1 MPSNECSASVSM
13 EVDEGAR
20 KLFSKIQEA
29 ESLLQRVCTYFAE
42 VEGSEKLQ
50 NKLKAE
56 LKFLNGLRDVTPSI
70 LERYLA
76 TSNVT
81 HFRGLLD
88 VAMRRL
94 PSCTAFYKSFPEHPG
109 IGTKRQIDL
118 VVDDGAT
125 WMAQNHQYF
134 FKPPEV
140 VFEFVN
146 GVPDMLARKLE
157 LIGVKVIGREVD
169 INDVVKLPV
178 DFSLHDACSDML
190 KGLETRCVESRHCEI
205 EGSSVDTIN
214 LDVTAVFVLISS
226 LTHENGAQYDYDSQL
241 LNAQAAQ
248 ERKKPALP
256 LLLKAIK
263 DKRLIICRTAYNSVQ
278 SILSTVAGPGEKARA
293 NELFKKVEIVE
304 DKLSDRT
311 ATLKL
316 SDQINER
323 AKVIFGTGDYYKAVT
338 ATANRHFVFAA
349 ISQVW

>member
-1 MPSNECSASVSM
+1 M
-13 EVDEGAR
+13 DFIGAGVH
-20 KLFSKIQEA
+20 IQ
-29 ESLLQRVCTYFAE
+29 
-42 VEGSEKLQ
+42 
-50 NKLKAE
+50 
-56 LKFLNGLRDVTPSI
+56 
-70 LERYLA
+70 
-76 TSNVT
+76 
-81 HFRGLLD
+81 
-88 VAMRRL
+88 
-94 PSCTAFYKSFPEHPG
+94 
-109 IGTKRQIDL
+109 
-118 VVDDGAT
+118 
-125 WMAQNHQYF
+125 MAQSHQYF

-157 LIGVKVIGREVD
+157 LIGVKVIGREVTF
-169 INDVVKLPV
+169 PV
-178 DFSLHDACSDML
+178 RATFLTFDML
-190 KGLETRCVESRHCEI
+190 KSLEISCAESRHCAI

-263 DKRLIICRTAYNSVQ
+263 DKRLIICRTAFNSVQ

-323 AKVIFGTGDYYKAVT
+323 AKVCTHLVCRLIT
-338 ATANRHFVFAA
+338 AL
-349 ISQVW
+349 Q